1 MTKTAAGVV
10 LFFFWATVCLLV
22 FSYSTSPLYV
32 EPGGMYDSSIF
43 QFIGKNWLDGYVP
56 YRDLWDNKG
65 PLVFLI
71 NAAGY
76 ALTGNSLGVFV
87 LQALS
92 LATALC
98 FAHRLLR
105 EAFASVTATLLTLV
119 AALALVNVLEEGNL
133 VDEYCVPWLM
143 VSCWLLYRWAKFAS
157 TSQQIKHPAGLAT
170 VYGITAGVCALMRP
184 TIAMGLCGALLVV
197 ITMLAWHRQWRNL
210 LANAAMF
217 LAGFA
222 ALTVPFLF
230 YFWQT
235 GSWDDFWFATFGFN
249 LDYSN
254 NPIMRSASMTT
265 HQIGSALK
273 SYLNCYAML
282 AVTIVMLAC
291 SRRRGLYA
299 ALWLTAA
306 LSLTA
311 WYLHGTPEPHYA
323 QASWPFFAV
332 VMVELKE
339 LAQERNIALRRL
351 AHTGMAAFTLLT
363 IASAANEAISL
374 RNVGHGASGAN
385 AAYAELLKDLPQ
397 NERKSVVGY
406 NCSIDLYTRHN
417 VMPCYSLFGG
427 QEKGARLSNKYR
439 SKLLGQL
446 NSQKAKWIVV
456 NTRNEVDHITPVLRN
471 HYSLVKQ
478 VAYFNL
484 YHLNI

>member
-1 MTKTAAGVV
+1 MTKTAARVV
-10 LFFFWATVCLLV
+10 LFFFWATACLLV

-43 QFIGKNWLDGYVP
+43 QFMGKNWLDGYVP

-76 ALTGNSLGVFV
+76 ALTGNSLGVFI
-87 LQALS
+87 LQVLS

-98 FAHRLLR
+98 LAHLLLR
-105 EAFASVTATLLTLV
+105 EAFAPASATLLTLV
-119 AALALVNVLEEGNL
+119 AALALVNVMEEGNL

-143 VSCWLLYRWAKFAS
+143 LSCWLLYRWAKFAGN
-157 TSQQIKHPAGLAT
+157 SQQTKHPAGLAT
-170 VYGITAGVCALMRP
+170 VYGITTGVCAMMRP

-197 ITMLAWHRQWRNL
+197 VTTLAWHRQWRNL

-222 ALTVPFLF
+222 VFIAPFLF

-254 NPIMRSASMTT
+254 SPVMRSVGMTS

-282 AVTIVMLAC
+282 AVAVVMLAC
-291 SRRRGLYA
+291 SRRRLYA
-299 ALWLTAA
+299 ALWLAAA
-306 LSLTA
+306 LVLTA

-332 VMVELKE
+332 ALVELKGI
-339 LAQERNIALRRL
+339 AQERSTALRRL
-351 AHTGMAAFTLLT
+351 AHTGMAALILLT
-363 IASAANEAISL
+363 VASTANEAMSL
-374 RNVGHGASGAN
+374 RGVNHGASGVN
-385 AAYAELLKDLPQ
+385 TAYAELLKDLPQ

-427 QEKGARLSNKYR
+427 QEKGARLSDKYR

-478 VAYFNL
+478 VACFDL
-484 YHLNI
+484 YRRN